1 MKNFRKVLA
10 LILVVATLFSFTA
23 MASAKTTG
31 DYKDG
36 DKVTYTEAVDVLST
50 IGILEGYPDGSFGP
64 AKNITRAEMAKMIA
78 VLSNAG
84 SDISS
89 LYASACTFA
98 DSKNSWAASYIA
110 YCNQTGIVAGRSA
123 TTFDPNA
130 NVTGIETAKM
140 LLVTLGFDAKE
151 QGYVGTNWKTNV
163 LRDAKNFGLLD
174 GFAASYDIA
183 KAITREEAAQ
193 MFLNTLCAPIV
204 VGTVSSNIVKISNA
218 LYADLKNVKIT
229 LIDAST
235 YGWVLS
241 YGNVMVSTSPL
252 ASIYKGLDLAFAQDC
267 YGRPGY
273 NWTYTDPSTKKTT
286 KIGFYRDAAR
296 KSYTTVADI
305 GSDFK
310 DLLNA
315 SHYEFYV
322 DGVLVDSHGIAN
334 TNAQAVAAKAA
345 QFTGNGVETDVYV
358 VNVENTVTKEY
369 EEMVIVTAVWTY
381 IAKVSATSDYY
392 GTFTVDYDGGS
403 ATFAQTANKV
413 ATGDYVL
420 LHVCKP
426 GANLTRVHG
435 QNTATA
441 ATGALVGYDLHDVTV
456 VKPVTAQVTYGRN
469 TSDINTSYF
478 KADKTYNYNV
488 NFGRL
493 LTGTAWN
500 QTMNDILTA
509 ANGSNG
515 LNADIY
521 LDAYGYVMYVA
532 KHNSDPAVQVAFF
545 EEDSGKEVSNGFV
558 WVDGV
563 RTETFTQTASAAVYG
578 DKDGAVTLE
587 TINVNRDLLDRLGN
601 RTAHES
607 VGLLTK
613 YTVAANGT
621 FTVKAH
627 ADFAPEGAKLSKTSR
642 VILADKLY
650 ADSDT
655 KFMIRS
661 TDPKTGDWTY
671 ELITGYQNLKETY
684 IAEHVNSTA
693 YPNATSIQYFVSAA
707 EPKMAEYVFIDAVY
721 TTSSDE
727 FFVMGVEYSAFWKE
741 IAGVYAADYLAYRAL
756 VNGEDSIVLMDLA
769 LSNKGGVELLVPGN
783 MYQGGLTYRGVT
795 MDEDGTNLPLY
806 VVANDKVPNATTT
819 AQVAKAEIYVDSK
832 GDVQVRLYKKDA
844 PNDYTIAK
852 GADEVKVFHIRAASE
867 AENEYKGYWVET
879 NKISGELQVEAT
891 KMYVVYD
898 GNGNVTALYL
908 YETDL
913 TPAP

>member
-23 MASAKTTG
+23 MASAKTTA

-36 DKVTYTEAVDVLST
+36 DKVTYAEAVDVLST
-50 IGILEGYPDGSFGP
+50 IGVLEGYPDGSFGP

-84 SDISS
+84 SDISQ

-123 TTFDPNA
+123 TTFDPKA
-130 NVTGIETAKM
+130 NVTGLETAKM
-140 LLVTLGFDAKE
+140 LLVTLGFDAKD

-218 LYADLKNVKIT
+218 MYADYVNLKDHSIT
-229 LIDAST
+229 LIDASK

-241 YGNVMVSTSPL
+241 YGNVMVSGSPL
-252 ASIYKGLDLAFAQDC
+252 ASIYKGLELVFAQDC

-273 NWTYTDPSTKKTT
+273 IWNYTNPATKKTT

-296 KSYTTVADI
+296 KSYTTAADI
-305 GSDFK
+305 GTEFK

-322 DGVLVDSHGIAN
+322 DGVLQGSNGIDGKNAAN
-334 TNAQAVAAKAA
+334 VAALAA
-345 QFTGNGVETDVYV
+345 KFTGNGVETDVYV
-358 VNVENTVTKEY
+358 VNVVNPVTERL
-369 EEMVIVTAVWTY
+369 EEKVIVTAVWTY
-381 IAKVSATSDYY
+381 IATVASTSEYY
-392 GTFTVDYDGGS
+392 GTFTVDYNGGS

-413 ATGDYVL
+413 AAGDYVL

-426 GANLTRVHG
+426 GAGLTRIHG
-435 QNTATA
+435 TNPAAA

-456 VKPVTAQVTYGRN
+456 VKPVTAQITYGRN
-469 TSDINTSYF
+469 TGNINNSYF

-493 LTGTAWN
+493 LSGTAWDK
-500 QTMNDILTA
+500 TMTDILTA
-509 ANGSNG
+509 ANGANG

-532 KHNSDPAVQVAFF
+532 EHVDTLATQVAFF

-587 TINVNRDLLDRLGN
+587 TINVNRDLLDKLGA
-601 RTAHES
+601 RSAHEE
-607 VGLLTK
+607 VGLLVK
-613 YTVAANGT
+613 YTVAGNGA
-621 FTVKAH
+621 FTLKDHAH
-627 ADFAPEGAKLSKTSR
+627 FAPEGAKLSKASR
-642 VILADKLY
+642 VILPDELY

-655 KFMIRS
+655 KFMIRT
-661 TDPKTGDWTY
+661 TDPATGKWTY
-671 ELITGYQNLKETY
+671 ELVTGYQNLKETY
-684 IAEHVNSTA
+684 IAEHVKSSA
-693 YPNATSIQYFVSAA
+693 YPNATSIQYFVSGA
-707 EPKMAEYVFIDAVY
+707 EKKMAEYVFIDAMY

-727 FFVMGVEYSAFWKE
+727 FFVMGREYSAFWLN
-741 IAGVYAADYLAYRAL
+741 IAGVYAKDYLAYRAL
-756 VNGEDSIVLMDLA
+756 VNGEDSVVLIDIEN
-769 LSNKGGVELLVPGN
+769 SNKGGAEVLVPGN
-783 MYQGGLTYRGVT
+783 MYAGGLTYRGVT
-795 MDEDGTNLPLY
+795 MTEDGENLSLY
-806 VVANDKVPNATTT
+806 VVANDKPVHSTG

-832 GDVQVRLYKKDA
+832 GDVQVRLFKNAASD
-844 PNDYTIAK
+844 DYTIAK
-852 GADEVKVFHIRAASE
+852 GADEVKVFHIRAAE
-867 AENEYKGYWVET
+867 GQNEYKGYWVEI
-879 NKISGELQVEAT
+879 NKISDELQVKAT

-898 GNGNVTALYL
+898 GNGNVAALYL

-913 TPAP
+913 NA